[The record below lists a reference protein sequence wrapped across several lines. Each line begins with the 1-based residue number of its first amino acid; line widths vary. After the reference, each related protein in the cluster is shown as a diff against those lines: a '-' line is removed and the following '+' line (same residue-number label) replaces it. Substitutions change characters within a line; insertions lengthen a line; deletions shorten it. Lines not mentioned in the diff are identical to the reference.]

1 MTFWDMLLP
10 ESVTSTGSPP
20 YTHTLSSLLLLYIAL
35 LAHSCLSLSLFSS
48 HLHPPTA
55 PPAVAVNPGTSHS
68 WCVPFKFTYRDMRL
82 TAPLAVRGGKNSN
95 ENQRSPDSILLRILS
110 RNLSDRYASSTGVEH
125 RELSLEL
132 SPPLLLAPL
141 ESLLHWQVPSP
152 RSTWFTM
159 TVTYTGKKNRYGGV
173 FRFNVA
179 CMRKRVKAQL

>member
-20 YTHTLSSLLLLYIAL
+20 THTHTIISPVAIHSPTSTLLPFLVPLQFPSA
-35 LAHSCLSLSLFSS
+35 
-48 HLHPPTA
+48 PPTA

-152 RSTWFTM
+152 RWTWFTM